1 VSLLI
6 AVEFGGPCER
16 RLLGAARGCGRARL
30 QSQRQR
36 ERFPRFS
43 ERRLAP
49 VAPACVGGGLAHR
62 KRRLAQAQRGAR
74 VRRLERERCAG
85 SGRSGSVTPASQL
98 RGRLVGGVG
107 GGVGAQPEGF
117 GEALRRGARPP
128 ASQLSQTE
136 VVCCIC
142 GRSSA
147 VGARIQLG
155 VQRRRRRAILLLT
168 TRTLRLLNASKAR
181 KYHQHA

>member
-1 VSLLI
+1 VSLLVAI
-6 AVEFGGPCER
+6 EFSGPRQR

-49 VAPACVGGGLAHR
+49 VASAGVGRGLAHR
-62 KRRLAQAQRGAR
+62 KRRLAQAQRRAR
-74 VRRLERERCAG
+74 VRRLERERCAS
-85 SGRSGSVTPASQL
+85 SGRGGSVTPASQL

-107 GGVGAQPEGF
+107 GGVGAQPEGL
-117 GEALRRGARPP
+117 GEALGRGARPP

-136 VVCCIC
+136 VVCCV
-142 GRSSA
+142 RSGSGA
-147 VGARIQLG
+147 VGARIQPR
-155 VQRRRRRAILLLT
+155 VQRRRRRAVLLLA
-168 TRTLRLLNASKAR
+168 TRPLRLLSKESVR
-181 KYHQHA
+181 QHA